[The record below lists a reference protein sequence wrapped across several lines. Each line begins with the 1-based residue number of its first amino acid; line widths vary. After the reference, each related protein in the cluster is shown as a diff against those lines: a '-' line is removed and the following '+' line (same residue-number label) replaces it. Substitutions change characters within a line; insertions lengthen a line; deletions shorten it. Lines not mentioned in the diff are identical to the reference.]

1 MSRQLALLNIDR
13 LTCALLIAGMLGTT
27 PVRAQQLTR
36 PFVAAWAGDWAGTL
50 TVYGRG
56 DSVLSTVPLT
66 LHIAPEPTGGGW
78 TWRTVYNADTVR
90 GLRPYRLLP
99 DSSGPNRW
107 LLDENNGIQL
117 AARYVDGALFTVFD
131 VDGRHFLGRDELRGD
146 TLVLDLTFWRAAART
161 ITRGTGANAERG
173 MPVGTTPLEGRQRAV
188 LTRRRR
194 P

>member
-1 MSRQLALLNIDR
+1 MRPILSLLISALLVGVMFGTPPLHAQR
-13 LTCALLIAGMLGTT
+13 AAL
-27 PVRAQQLTR
+27 
-36 PFVAAWAGDWAGTL
+36 PFVAAWAGEWAGTL

-66 LHIAPEPTGGGW
+66 LAIAPEPTGGGW

-99 DSSGPNRW
+99 DTGGPDRW

-117 AARYVDGALFTVFD
+117 AARHVGGVLFTVFD

-146 TLVLDLTFWRAAART
+146 TLVLDLIFWRAAART
-161 ITRGTGANAERG
+161 ITRGTGANAEGG